1 MFENTPRVKISAIAL
16 AVKAK
21 RRHQTP
27 SEFALTALRVMFIA
41 ITVLLFVA
49 WLMPSNSHRS
59 TIWGFGPE
67 SDCVSVGR
75 GGVDCTRDSAID
87 DRSNRPFGSDEDCV
101 SLGRG
106 GLVCK
111 EHLGNVGHSN

>member
-1 MFENTPRVKISAIAL
+1 MFESAPRAKISVITL

-21 RRHQTP
+21 RRHQSA
-27 SEFALTALRVMFIA
+27 SEFALTALQVMFIA

-49 WLMPSNSHRS
+49 WLTPSNSHRF

-67 SDCVSVGR
+67 SNCVSVGR
-75 GGVDCTRDSAID
+75 GGVDCTRNSVID
-87 DRSNRPFGSDEDCV
+87 DRSNRPVGADEDCV

-111 EHLGNVGHSN
+111 EHLGDVGHSS

>member
-1 MFENTPRVKISAIAL
+1 MFESAPRVKISAIAS

-27 SEFALTALRVMFIA
+27 SEFALTALQVMFIA

-49 WLMPSNSHRS
+49 WLTPSNSHRF

-67 SDCVSVGR
+67 SNCVSVGR
-75 GGVDCTRDSAID
+75 GGVDCTRNSAID
-87 DRSNRPFGSDEDCV
+87 DRSNRPFGSDKDCV

>member
-1 MFENTPRVKISAIAL
+1 MFESTPRVKIGAIAL
-16 AVKAK
+16 AVRAK
-21 RRHQTP
+21 QRHQSP
-27 SEFALTALRVMFIA
+27 SEFALTALQVMFIA

-49 WLMPSNSHRS
+49 WLTPSNSHRF

-67 SDCVSVGR
+67 SNCVSVGR
-75 GGVDCTRDSAID
+75 GGVDCTGNSATD
-87 DRSNRPFGSDEDCV
+87 NRSNRPFGSDEDCV

-111 EHLGNVGHSN
+111 DHLGDVGHSS

>member
-21 RRHQTP
+21 RCDQTP

-41 ITVLLFVA
+41 IIVLLFVA

-67 SDCVSVGR
+67 SSCVSVGR
-75 GGVDCTRDSAID
+75 GGVDCTRNSAID
-87 DRSNRPFGSDEDCV
+87 DRSNRPFGSDKDCV

-111 EHLGNVGHSN
+111 EHLGDVGLSS